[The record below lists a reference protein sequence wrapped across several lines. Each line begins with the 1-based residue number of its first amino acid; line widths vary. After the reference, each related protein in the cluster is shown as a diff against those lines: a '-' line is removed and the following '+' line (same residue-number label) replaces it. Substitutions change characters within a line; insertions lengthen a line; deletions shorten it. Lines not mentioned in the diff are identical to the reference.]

1 MIAKL
6 CSLAS
11 GSSGNCTYISNNGT
25 GFLIDA
31 GISYK
36 SIYNNLKSLDICAS
50 SIKALLITHEH
61 SDHIKCAG
69 VVSRKLDIPIY
80 ANENT
85 WEAMVQFLG
94 KLNSKNIR
102 FFKTGT
108 EFEIDDV
115 LVNSYNIPHDA
126 VEPVGFTFKIGRMK
140 IGFATDLGYF
150 SDEIKVN
157 LKGSNLV
164 MLESNHDV
172 EMLKAGSYPYFLK
185 RRILSEIGHLSN
197 EDAGQAACGLVESGI
212 KKIMLGHLSKEN
224 NFPQLAYETVKS
236 IMGEKSIKVGRDVD
250 LCLAPR
256 SSVSK
261 VFTWDQMTVG

>member
-36 SIYNNLKSLDICAS
+36 SIFHSLKDVGICTS
-50 SIKALLITHEH
+50 SIKALLVTHEH

-69 VVSRKLDIPIY
+69 VVSRKLNIPIY

-85 WEAMVQFLG
+85 WEAMEPFLG
-94 KLNSKNIR
+94 KLNPKNIR
-102 FFKTGT
+102 FFRTGS
-108 EFEIDDV
+108 EFEIDDI

-126 VEPVGFTFKIGRMK
+126 VEPVGFTFKMGQMK

-150 SDEIKVN
+150 SDEIKAN

-185 RRILSEIGHLSN
+185 RRILSETGHLSN
-197 EDAGQAACGLVESGI
+197 EDAGKAACLLVESGI
-212 KKIMLGHLSKEN
+212 SKIMLGHLSKEN

-236 IMGEKSIKVGRDVD
+236 IMGEEGIKIGKDVD

-256 SSVSK
+256 SSASK
-261 VFTWDQMTVG
+261 VFLFEHASVG